1 MGGYNK
7 RGYLNSDFKIFH
19 LTDQISTEFEFHYH
33 EFHKITIFISGNVQY
48 FVEGKTYPLQPY
60 DIVLVNRND
69 IHRVQVDPSLPYER
83 IIVYISPGF
92 IDAYRTD
99 DYDLSYCFEKAKK
112 EHSNVLRIHSLEK
125 SSLFKITNRLERSFS
140 DTEYAGSLYR
150 QILFLEFMIHLN
162 RAAIK
167 NRVYQPASDANSER
181 RFSLFP
187 GLSEQILYDAPFQS
201 GNRIYHQKLYHLPQA
216 FACPHFD
223 PGWNANHAGLP
234 CKRLSG
240 LLHIFARLQS
250 RISRA
255 TQNAFP
261 SL

>member
-48 FVEGKTYPLQPY
+48 FVEGKTYPLEPY

-140 DTEYAGSLYR
+140 DTEYGAWSRRDSGRTVNGRKADGSPY
-150 QILFLEFMIHLN
+150 LE
-162 RAAIK
+162 
-167 NRVYQPASDANSER
+167 SER
-181 RFSLFP
+181 KHCRKERKRCADFC
-187 GLSEQILYDAPFQS
+187 QIFERCRICTEEALY
-201 GNRIYHQKLYHLPQA
+201 
-216 FACPHFD
+216 
-223 PGWNANHAGLP
+223 NAD
-234 CKRLSG
+234 RW
-240 LLHIFARLQS
+240 R
-250 RISRA
+250 
-255 TQNAFP
+255 
-261 SL
+261 

>member
-48 FVEGKTYPLQPY
+48 FVEGKTYPLEPY

-150 QILFLEFMIHLN
+150 QILFLEFTHGRSATSGPKPN
-162 RAAIK
+162 ASSPTSGSTPRPAPTPPTRSPNSPSAA
-167 NRVYQPASDANSER
+167 A
-181 RFSLFP
+181 
-187 GLSEQILYDAPFQS
+187 
-201 GNRIYHQKLYHLPQA
+201 
-216 FACPHFD
+216 
-223 PGWNANHAGLP
+223 
-234 CKRLSG
+234 
-240 LLHIFARLQS
+240 
-250 RISRA
+250 
-255 TQNAFP
+255 
-261 SL
+261 

>member
-48 FVEGKTYPLQPY
+48 FVEGKTYPLEPY

-162 RAAIK
+162 LTESLDVDFLSS
-167 NRVYQPASDANSER
+167 RVYLSKYYMMRLFKAETGYTIGNYITYRRLLLARTLILDGMPITQACLASGFQDYST
-181 RFSLFP
+181 FSRAYKTEFHEP
-187 GLSEQILYDAPFQS
+187 P
-201 GNRIYHQKLYHLPQA
+201 RT
-216 FACPHFD
+216 
-223 PGWNANHAGLP
+223 
-234 CKRLSG
+234 
-240 LLHIFARLQS
+240 LLHHS
-250 RISRA
+250 D
-255 TQNAFP
+255 
-261 SL
+261 